1 MKKTTTAERLKQI
14 LKERSLRQ
22 VDILDL
28 CKPLCEKFG
37 IKLAKNDLSQYISGK
52 VQPGQDK
59 LSILGL
65 ALNIS
70 EAWLMGYDVPQS
82 RSPDSSSPLPSNIRP
97 VTLKRFPLLG
107 EIACGTPIFASEDH
121 ETYIDASADIKAD
134 FCLVAKGDSMTGA
147 RINNGDVVFIREQ
160 PTVENGEIAAVIIGD
175 EATLKRWYFYP
186 EKQKL
191 MLTPENPAFEPLV
204 YIGPELNEV
213 RCLGKA
219 VSFMSKL

>member
-1 MKKTTTAERLKQI
+1 MKIGDALKKRRLYLGLTLEDVGNAVGVGKSTVKKWESGLI
-14 LKERSLRQ
+14 SNMRRDRINE
-22 VDILDL
+22 
-28 CKPLCEKFG
+28 
-37 IKLAKNDLSQYISGK
+37 LAK
-52 VQPGQDK
+52 
-59 LSILGL
+59 ILRVSPL
-65 ALNIS
+65 ALVVN
-70 EAWLMGYDVPQS
+70 
-82 RSPDSSSPLPSNIRP
+82 PDSEINYDEFCSSTESRDPSLPSNVHPIK
-97 VTLKRFPLLG
+97 LKRFPVLG

-160 PTVENGEIAAVIIGD
+160 PTVENGEIAAVIIGE

-186 EKQKL
+186 EKKKL
-191 MLTPENPAFEPLV
+191 ILNPENPAFEPLV